1 MLAAKKFMTQP
12 IINVTHVGKSFPIY
26 RSPWQALRHACW
38 PSARIRH
45 FTALKNI
52 NLTLYPGE
60 TLGIVGHNGA
70 GKSTLL
76 QIITGVM
83 QPDQGQVQARGRV
96 VGLLELGSG
105 FNPEFSG
112 RENVFFNGAILGL
125 SRSEMTARL
134 GRILDFAG
142 IGDFI
147 DQPVKH
153 YSSGMMVRLAF
164 AVIINTDPEVL
175 IIDEALAV
183 GDDAFQRKCYA
194 RLRQLQAQGT
204 SILLVSHSAAQ
215 VIELC
220 DRALLLDKGEV
231 LLTDQPKTVIHQY
244 HKLLHMEGDDKA
256 RFRDYLLTHGTG
268 EGYASEQEPQKTAAH
283 HHIEDTEPAPTPAAL
298 LPELQPESTIWYE
311 AKGARLSNPRLL
323 TAKAEQTNVLESG
336 LRYRYCFDVA
346 FEQEAFEVG
355 FGMLIKTLT
364 GIALGGATSVRNHSH
379 RLPYV
384 AAGSQ
389 FTVSFEF
396 DCALR
401 NGTYF
406 LNCGCSALIN
416 GERDFLHRG
425 VDVAMFQVIAEAE
438 DSTGI
443 IDLAPS
449 MQVLDTVTG
458 KVASQG
464 VDKKRDINISTAV
477 GADKASAADRALAN
491 QAQELSL
498 DRD

>member
-1 MLAAKKFMTQP
+1 MTNP
-12 IINVTHVGKSFPIY
+12 IINVSKVGKAFPIY
-26 RSPWQALRHACW
+26 RSPWQALWHACW
-38 PSARIRH
+38 PKARINR
-45 FTALKNI
+45 FTALNNI

-83 QPDQGQVQARGRV
+83 QPDQGVVTSGGRV

-105 FNPEFSG
+105 FNPEFTG

-125 SRSEMTARL
+125 SRADMATRL
-134 GRILDFAG
+134 ERILDFAG

-194 RLRQLQAQGT
+194 RLLQLQAQGV
-204 SILLVSHSAAQ
+204 SILLVSHSAGQ

-220 DRALLLDKGEV
+220 DRAILLDKGEV
-231 LLTDQPKTVIHQY
+231 ILTDSPKTVIHLY
-244 HKLLHMEGDDKA
+244 HKLLHMEGAEKA
-256 RFRDYLLTHGTG
+256 RFRDYLLANGSG
-268 EGYASEQEPQKTAAH
+268 EGYASEAQEKRVATTEVGTATGSKAS
-283 HHIEDTEPAPTPAAL
+283 L
-298 LPELQPESTIWYE
+298 LPDLQPESTIWYE
-311 AKGARLSNPRLL
+311 PKGARLSNPRLL
-323 TAKAEQTNVLESG
+323 TVSGEHTNLLESG
-336 LRYRYCFDVA
+336 LRYQYCFDVQ

-364 GIALGGATSVRNHSH
+364 GISLGGATSIRNHSH

-384 AAGSQ
+384 AAGSR

-396 DCALR
+396 ACALR
-401 NGTYF
+401 NGSYF

-438 DSTGI
+438 DSTGMVDFTPRI
-443 IDLAPS
+443 KVIDTATEESLLA
-449 MQVLDTVTG
+449 TH
-458 KVASQG
+458 
-464 VDKKRDINISTAV
+464 
-477 GADKASAADRALAN
+477 
-491 QAQELSL
+491 
-498 DRD
+498 

>member
-1 MLAAKKFMTQP
+1 MTNNP
-12 IINVTHVGKSFPIY
+12 IINVSSVGKTFPIY
-26 RSPWQALRHACW
+26 RSPWQALWHACW
-38 PSARIRH
+38 PSTQVRQ
-45 FTALKNI
+45 FTALNNI
-52 NLTLYPGE
+52 SLTLYPGE
-60 TLGIVGHNGA
+60 TVGIVGHNGA

-83 QPDQGQVQARGRV
+83 QPDQGAVTKRGRV

-105 FNPEFSG
+105 FNPEFTG

-125 SRSEMTARL
+125 SRAEMTTRL
-134 GRILDFAG
+134 DRILDFAG

-194 RLRQLQAQGT
+194 RLRQLQAQGV
-204 SILLVSHSAAQ
+204 SILLVSHSAGQ

-231 LLTDQPKTVIHQY
+231 LLTDSPKNVIHQY
-244 HKLLHMEGDDKA
+244 HKLLHMEGAEKA
-256 RFRDYLLTHGTG
+256 RFREFLLANGSGTG
-268 EGYASEQEPQKTAAH
+268 YACEGKDPATTVVSSAASTATVLA
-283 HHIEDTEPAPTPAAL
+283 
-298 LPELQPESTIWYE
+298 ELQPESTIWYE
-311 AKGARLSNPRLL
+311 PKGARLSNPRLL
-323 TAKAEQTNVLESG
+323 TKSGEQTNVLESG
-336 LRYRYCFDVA
+336 SRYRYCFDVA

-364 GIALGGATSVRNHSH
+364 GIALGGATSIKNHTH

-384 AAGSQ
+384 AAGSA

-401 NGTYF
+401 NGSYF

-438 DSTGI
+438 DSTGM
-443 IDLAPS
+443 IDLAPKIQVAEQV
-449 MQVLDTVTG
+449 MQET
-458 KVASQG
+458 
-464 VDKKRDINISTAV
+464 INACH
-477 GADKASAADRALAN
+477 
-491 QAQELSL
+491 
-498 DRD
+498 